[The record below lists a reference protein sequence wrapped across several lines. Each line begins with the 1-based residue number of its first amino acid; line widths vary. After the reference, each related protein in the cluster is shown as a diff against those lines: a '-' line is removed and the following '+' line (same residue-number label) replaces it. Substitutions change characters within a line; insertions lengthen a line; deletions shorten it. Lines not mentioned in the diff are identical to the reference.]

1 MPDYAEQT
9 VEERL
14 LPLVVDLDGTLVKTD
29 MLYESYLSSVP
40 LGFTHHLACF
50 RALSAGKATLKRYLA
65 QAGDLD
71 YANLPYDEAVLE
83 VIRAARAEGRP
94 VYLATASD
102 RVHAAAIAAHL
113 GLFNGIFASDGAT
126 NLSSSAKARVLVETF
141 GRGGF
146 DYIGNGHADLAV
158 WAEARKAY
166 AIRTTARV
174 ARALDRIGVPVE
186 RLHDL
191 RATARTWIK
200 AVRVHQYA
208 KNTLIFVPM
217 LTAHAYA
224 LATFMQA
231 ALAFV
236 AFSLCASGVYL
247 INDLMDLEADRRH
260 PTKQFRPL
268 PSGAIPI
275 VQALVAAPV
284 LLAVAALCAASVSL
298 HFFSVLLGYFVLT
311 TAYSLY
317 LKRKMMI
324 DAVVLAMLYTVRVVA
339 GAAAID
345 VYLSEWLLAFSMF
358 IFFSLALIKRYVEL
372 TVRIDLGLADPSNR
386 NYKLGD
392 TTVVAALAAASG
404 LNAVTIFSLFIASPT
419 VQASYRR
426 PELLWLMCPVM
437 MYWIARTLLM
447 AHRRMVTDDPLVFA
461 LRDKSSRYC
470 IVLMAAIVL
479 LAT

>member
-1 MPDYAEQT
+1 
-9 VEERL
+9 
-14 LPLVVDLDGTLVKTD
+14 VVDLHGTLVKTD
-29 MLYESYLSSVP
+29 MLCESYLSSVP
-40 LGFTHHLACF
+40 LGLPHHLACI
-50 RALSAGKATLKRYLA
+50 RALSKGKASFKHYLA
-65 QAGDLD
+65 QASDLD
-71 YANLPYDEAVLE
+71 YAKLPYDETVLE
-83 VIRAARAEGRP
+83 LIRSARAEGRP

-102 RVHAAAIAAHL
+102 RVHAVAISAHL
-113 GLFNGIFASDGAT
+113 GLFDSIFASDGAI
-126 NLSSSAKARVLVETF
+126 NLSSSAKARVLTETF

-146 DYIGNGHADLAV
+146 DYIGNDHADLPV

-166 AIRTTARV
+166 AIRTTVRV

-186 RLHDL
+186 RLYDL
-191 RATARTWIK
+191 RASARTWTK

-208 KNTLIFVPM
+208 KNTPVFVPM

-247 INDLMDLEADRRH
+247 INDLMDLEADRRD

-268 PSGAIPI
+268 ASGAIPI
-275 VQALVAAPV
+275 MQAVVAAPI
-284 LLAVAALCAASVSL
+284 LLAAATLCAASVSL
-298 HFFSVLLGYFVLT
+298 HFSAVLLGYLVLT

-317 LKRKMMI
+317 FKRKMVI
-324 DAVVLAMLYTVRVVA
+324 DAIVLAMLYTVRVVA
-339 GAAAID
+339 GAVAIN

-372 TVRIDLGLADPSNR
+372 TVRIDLGLADLSNR

-392 TTVVAALAAASG
+392 TNIIAALAAASG
-404 LNAVTIFSLFIASPT
+404 LNAVTIVSLFIASPT